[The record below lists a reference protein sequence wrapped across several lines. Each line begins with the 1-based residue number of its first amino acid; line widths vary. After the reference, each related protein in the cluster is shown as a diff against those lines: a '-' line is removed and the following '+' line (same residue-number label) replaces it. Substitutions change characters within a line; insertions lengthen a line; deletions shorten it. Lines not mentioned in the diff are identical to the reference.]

1 MSYVK
6 PFYNKYLDAYKKIY
20 DNKNVKTKKKEG
32 VTIDGL
38 KLLIIEIKDQNQLKK
53 GETEIKKTDETQK
66 PLWV

>member
-20 DNKNVKTKKKEG
+20 DIKNVKDEEKRGLDYRRFEI
-32 VTIDGL
+32 IDNR
-38 KLLIIEIKDQNQLKK
+38 DQGPKSTKK
-53 GETEIKKTDETQK
+53 GETETKKIDETQK